1 MVLGFLLSVKGLSL
15 ASMLVMIAVNP
26 KNAIKISFSHFAFNI
41 TMALLSFICPPYFLT
56 QLVRAL
62 SDNSYI
68 LDRSIFTV

>member
-1 MVLGFLLSVKGLSL
+1 MVLAFLMSAKGLSL

-56 QLVRAL
+56 QLV
-62 SDNSYI
+62 
-68 LDRSIFTV
+68 SIITFN

>member
-1 MVLGFLLSVKGLSL
+1 MVLAFLMSAKGLSL

-56 QLVRAL
+56 QLVR
-62 SDNSYI
+62 I
-68 LDRSIFTV
+68 IIFNDYGA